1 MVFDFLVPEIHGI
14 EDPLDQFIKQNKF
27 PSPISSACPICNVD
41 MPPYKMETDDVWSSH
56 LLNEH
61 EFLFSNMDVC
71 FQFLQYVIPNF
82 NFAWFPMDQ
91 SKGIIRTIEFNNKN
105 KINGCCPINNCS
117 FHANNPELLE
127 NHLVRKH
134 QDKIKLLN
142 MDLPHSGNSLKLT
155 LPINS
160 MHITLTFSTSKITLG

>member
-1 MVFDFLVPEIHGI
+1 MNFRNQKIKNHGRIKDVFFGEMLS
-14 EDPLDQFIKQNKF
+14 LTKNKF
-27 PSPISSACPICNVD
+27 PSPTSCACPICNVD

-61 EFLFSNMDVC
+61 EFLFGNMDVC
-71 FQFLQYVIPNF
+71 FQFLQYGIPNF

-91 SKGIIRTIEFNNKN
+91 SKGIIRTIEFKNKN
-105 KINGCCPINNCS
+105 KINGCCPINHCN

-134 QDKIKLLN
+134 QN
-142 MDLPHSGNSLKLT
+142 N
-155 LPINS
+155 INS
-160 MHITLTFSTSKITLG
+160 